1 MLNLGPIRQ
10 LGLPVLEIADAVNR
24 QLADAACLVVTAP
37 PGAGKS
43 TVLPLT
49 ILAGFVDGDGLG
61 PKGSEM
67 ILLELGDG
75 GSLRGT
81 PLNGSGQKGSKIIY
95 SEQGDGGSLRGTPLN
110 GSDPKGSK
118 IIPSELGDGGS
129 LRGMPLNGSG
139 QKGSK
144 IIILEPRRIA
154 ARQIAER
161 MAALLGE
168 PVGRTVGYRIRFES
182 RVSSATRIEVVTE
195 GILTRMLVDDPALEG
210 VGVVV
215 FDEFHERSLASDV
228 ALALTREAQQLLR
241 PDLRIVLMSAT
252 IDTEALCQTLD
263 APLIE
268 SAGRMFPVEIRHT
281 PEEASQ
287 ENVAERVAHWVR
299 VALRE
304 HEGDVLAFLPGE
316 AEIRR
321 CAELLEGIGAAAGDS
336 PVRPANDGIVRP
348 ANDGRVRPTRDEKVK
363 TANDERVRPT
373 TDGRSSGRISFF
385 PLYGMLPPEQ
395 QRAAIAPSAPGA
407 RKVVLATPIAETS
420 LTIEG
425 VRVVVDG
432 GFCRRMV
439 FDPQNALSRLET
451 VRISRDMADQ
461 RSGRAGRVAPGVCYR
476 LWGRGT
482 EARMA
487 ATRVPE
493 ILEADLAGTVL
504 DAAAWGEPHPERLAW
519 LTPPPAAHLA
529 QASRLLELLGAVD
542 ADGRITRHGRD
553 LAALPCH
560 PRIAQLLLGADGPQE
575 RALAA
580 DIAALLEEKDPLA
593 ASTDDAALTMRLD
606 ALRAARRSS
615 RGGRWSRILTIADQ
629 YASARGKT
637 NPQRP
642 GQDDNPAAGGK
653 NGPQRPGQD
662 ENPATRGKN
671 GPQRPGQDEIP
682 VTRGKTSTQRPGQ
695 DDNPAAGGKNGPQRP
710 GQDENPATRGKN
722 GPQRPGQD
730 EIPVT
735 RGKTSTQRP
744 GQDDNPAAGG
754 KTGSQ
759 RPGQD
764 ENPAAGGK
772 NATQRPGQDDNP
784 AARGKTNPQR
794 PGDSPAG
801 GAPDPYLVGRLLAAA
816 YPERVAK
823 ARGDGPGRFQL
834 ATGELAA
841 VDPQDALAAC
851 DWLAV
856 ASLSV
861 RPGALGR
868 SWLAAPL
875 DPEDVPALIRTRDR
889 VAWDGKAGAA
899 AARRERRIGCLLV
912 DARPLSEGVRE
923 ELTRVICEA
932 AQKEGTSMLD
942 FSDEVGNLQRRVAAV
957 AAWHPELDLPDLSTE
972 AVLAG
977 APQWLPP
984 FIGRATTVAELKKI
998 DLCAALWSQ
1007 LDFAQQQAV
1016 DRLAPTHIAVPTGS
1030 RIRLEYRQ
1038 GAEAPVLRVRLQEC
1052 FGLVDTPR
1060 VDDGRRPVLM
1070 ELLSPG
1076 FKPVQLTTDLRSF
1089 WSGTYFEVR
1098 KELRRRYPRHAWP
1111 DDPLAAEAVRGVR
1124 KKV

>member
-1 MLNLGPIRQ
+1 MA
-10 LGLPVLEIADAVNR
+10 PVR
-24 QLADAACLVVTAP
+24 
-37 PGAGKS
+37 
-43 TVLPLT
+43 
-49 ILAGFVDGDGLG
+49 
-61 PKGSEM
+61 
-67 ILLELGDG
+67 
-75 GSLRGT
+75 
-81 PLNGSGQKGSKIIY
+81 
-95 SEQGDGGSLRGTPLN
+95 
-110 GSDPKGSK
+110 
-118 IIPSELGDGGS
+118 
-129 LRGMPLNGSG
+129 
-139 QKGSK
+139 
-144 IIILEPRRIA
+144 
-154 ARQIAER
+154 
-161 MAALLGE
+161 
-168 PVGRTVGYRIRFES
+168 
-182 RVSSATRIEVVTE
+182 
-195 GILTRMLVDDPALEG
+195 
-210 VGVVV
+210 
-215 FDEFHERSLASDV
+215 
-228 ALALTREAQQLLR
+228 
-241 PDLRIVLMSAT
+241 
-252 IDTEALCQTLD
+252 
-263 APLIE
+263 
-268 SAGRMFPVEIRHT
+268 T
-281 PEEASQ
+281 PE
-287 ENVAERVAHWVR
+287 
-299 VALRE
+299 
-304 HEGDVLAFLPGE
+304 
-316 AEIRR
+316 
-321 CAELLEGIGAAAGDS
+321 
-336 PVRPANDGIVRP
+336 
-348 ANDGRVRPTRDEKVK
+348 
-363 TANDERVRPT
+363 
-373 TDGRSSGRISFF
+373 
-385 PLYGMLPPEQ
+385 
-395 QRAAIAPSAPGA
+395 
-407 RKVVLATPIAETS
+407 
-420 LTIEG
+420 IE
-425 VRVVVDG
+425 
-432 GFCRRMV
+432 
-439 FDPQNALSRLET
+439 
-451 VRISRDMADQ
+451 
-461 RSGRAGRVAPGVCYR
+461 
-476 LWGRGT
+476 
-482 EARMA
+482 
-487 ATRVPE
+487 
-493 ILEADLAGTVL
+493 EADLSALLL
-504 DAAAWGEPHPERLAW
+504 DAAAWGEPHPERLSW

-560 PRIAQLLLGADGPQE
+560 PRIAQLLLDADGPQE

-629 YASARGKT
+629 YASARGK
-637 NPQRP
+637 N
-642 GQDDNPAAGGK
+642 
-653 NGPQRPGQD
+653 
-662 ENPATRGKN
+662 AT
-671 GPQRPGQDEIP
+671 QRPGQDEIP
-682 VTRGKTSTQRPGQ
+682 VTRGKT
-695 DDNPAAGGKNGPQRP
+695 DLQRP
-710 GQDENPATRGKN
+710 GQDENPTARGKN
-722 GPQRPGQD
+722 A
-730 EIPVT
+730 T
-735 RGKTSTQRP
+735 LRP

-754 KTGSQ
+754 KTSTQ

-764 ENPAAGGK
+764 ENPAA
-772 NATQRPGQDDNP
+772 
-784 AARGKTNPQR
+784 RGNTGPQR
-794 PGDSPAG
+794 PGDSLAG

-868 SWLAAPL
+868 IWLAAPL

-899 AARRERRIGCLLV
+899 AARRERRIGSLLV

-972 AVLAG
+972 AVLAA

-984 FIGRATTVAELKKI
+984 FIGRATTVAEL
-998 DLCAALWSQ
+998 WSL

-1060 VDDGRRPVLM
+1060 VDDGRQPVLM